1 MLYLSNNVCDILRIN
16 WDMPLEVGRPSKF
29 TPERRQTIYNALADG
44 ATYAIC
50 ARLVGV
56 AEKTLYDWLK
66 TGRELRDSDR
76 EDFTEHEQ
84 EFVTFCNEFDRI
96 ENEYLLGLI
105 RDVGKSN
112 KQWMLTKRMK
122 SEFDDVQN
130 INVNAKVETTHS
142 WKDIIEKA
150 EKEE

>member
-1 MLYLSNNVCDILRIN
+1 MAD
-16 WDMPLEVGRPSKF
+16 VGRPTKF
-29 TPERRQTIYNALADG
+29 TPERRERIYSALSDG

-50 ARLVGV
+50 ARLVGISEV
-56 AEKTLYDWLK
+56 TLYDWLK

-76 EDFTEHEQ
+76 TDFNEKEI
-84 EFVTFCNEFDRI
+84 EFVQFANEFDKL

-112 KQWMLTKRMK
+112 KQWMLTRRMK
-122 SEFDDVQN
+122 SDFADETTV
-130 INVNAKVETTHS
+130 NVNAKVQTELS

-150 EKEE
+150 KSED